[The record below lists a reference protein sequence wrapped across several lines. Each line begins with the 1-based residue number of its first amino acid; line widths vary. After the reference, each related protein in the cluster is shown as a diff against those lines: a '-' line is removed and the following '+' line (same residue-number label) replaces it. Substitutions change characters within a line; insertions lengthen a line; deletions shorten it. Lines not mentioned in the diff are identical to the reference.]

1 MKTEKIINKESSR
14 CINVAANEVTSLRI
28 NNKVENTVRVYD
40 NGCIGVE
47 GRLGNADFGEMEKVA
62 QAKLQQ
68 GIAYPETHD
77 EAIVMDVD
85 STKDILTEEQF
96 VPFVKKLVAR
106 LAKEN
111 PDFLFSNKVLL
122 NSSCTTYENS
132 DGTKLCYKGNQF
144 DLGLAIKYKGSAN
157 IMDEFYGCESD
168 YFDEDE
174 ICSDVKIKCDAF
186 LKKLPHVEDE
196 VTVIG
201 DFEPLQYAM
210 QHFLADL
217 YFNKSSLLD
226 GKLGQKIFN
235 EKFSFLVNRDPKRQ
249 LNIPFFDAEG
259 VVNDNFVNY
268 VVKNGVL
275 ERLVTCKKSAAQ
287 YNTENLGSASAS
299 YNGVPGLGAG
309 GAEVADTAESL
320 AELVQGEAVYV
331 TTTGGGDMTPS
342 GDFSLPVIVSYLYKD
357 GKLVGR
363 LPEFTVSANIF
374 DVLGNDFVGVTRKGI
389 FQFGRHSY
397 FVYKAKLVNKS

>member
-1 MKTEKIINKESSR
+1 
-14 CINVAANEVTSLRI
+14 
-28 NNKVENTVRVYD
+28 
-40 NGCIGVE
+40 
-47 GRLGNADFGEMEKVA
+47 
-62 QAKLQQ
+62 
-68 GIAYPETHD
+68 
-77 EAIVMDVD
+77 
-85 STKDILTEEQF
+85 
-96 VPFVKKLVAR
+96 
-106 LAKEN
+106 
-111 PDFLFSNKVLL
+111 
-122 NSSCTTYENS
+122 
-132 DGTKLCYKGNQF
+132 
-144 DLGLAIKYKGSAN
+144 
-157 IMDEFYGCESD
+157 MDEFYGCESD

-174 ICSDVKIKCDAF
+174 ICRDVKIKCDAF

-235 EKFSFLVNRDPKRQ
+235 EKFSFLVNRDPKSQ

-275 ERLVTCKKSAAQ
+275 ERLMTCKKSAAQ

-363 LPEFTVSANIF
+363 LPEFTISANIF

-389 FQFGRHSY
+389 FQFGRLSY